1 MGGKRMKINLDN
13 KVIEWHNG
21 SHTAN
26 VYSNNQN
33 IDAFT
38 FSFDKNKAS
47 ALDFLGSTLRYLEE
61 V

>member
-1 MGGKRMKINLDN
+1 MQINTPTLQI
-13 KVIEWHNG
+13 VWENG

-26 VYSNNQN
+26 VYNYLNNEL
-33 IDAFT
+33 DVFT

>member
-1 MGGKRMKINLDN
+1 MQINTPTLQI
-13 KVIEWHNG
+13 VWENG

-26 VYSNNQN
+26 VYNYLNNEL
-33 IDAFT
+33 DAFT